1 MQSNCSTSKIEE
13 VLYSIA
19 WAHSIAGYDNPC
31 ASNLVLNVA
40 EGAKRQLSRPCS
52 KKEPITPD
60 FSRSWLNSLDLTIAF
75 MIRELLQCV

>member
-1 MQSNCSTSKIEE
+1 MQSNCSISKIEE

-40 EGAKRQLSRPCS
+40 EGARDSY
-52 KKEPITPD
+52 
-60 FSRSWLNSLDLTIAF
+60 LDHV
-75 MIRELLQCV
+75 QK